1 MASKI
6 TMPKLSDTMEKG
18 VILRWLKKE
27 GDRVSP
33 GEMLAEVETDK
44 ANMELELFEGGVV
57 RKLLAAEG
65 TGVPIGAA
73 IAILG
78 SSPDEDVSALLA
90 EVGGGKAGKPA
101 PGKGAAGP
109 GDPSPP
115 PAAAGAGTAGAS
127 TATPGP
133 GAQGSARILSSPV
146 ARRLAEERGIPL
158 GSLKGTGPGGRVVKR
173 DVLAAAPVV
182 EAGPATAVPEAAASR
197 IPSSSSFEAAPPR
210 RIPLGSMRQ
219 IIARRMVES
228 KFQAPHFY
236 VTMDVDMA
244 PVVRFRE
251 SLKAAGLAVSLNDI
265 VLKAVAGA
273 LVQVPE
279 MNGTFSGDTIT
290 RHGDAHVGFA
300 VAFEGGL
307 LTPVIRFANR
317 KSLGA
322 IAAETADLI
331 ARAKKKKL
339 KPEEY
344 TGGTFTV
351 SNMGM
356 YGIEEFTAIINT
368 PEIAILAVGGMRD
381 EPVVEG
387 GAIVPGKRM
396 KVTVSTDHRAADGAD
411 ASRFLVE
418 FRKTLQTPALLAW

>member
-1 MASKI
+1 MATKI

-18 VILRWLKKE
+18 VILKWLKKE
-27 GDRVSP
+27 GDRVAP

-44 ANMELELFEGGVV
+44 ANMELELFEGGVI
-57 RKLLAAEG
+57 RKLLASEG
-65 TGVPIGAA
+65 SGVPVGATL
-73 IAILG
+73 AILG
-78 SSPDEDVSALLA
+78 SSPDEDITSLLA
-90 EVGGGKAGKPA
+90 EVGGKAGKAAPGPSAPGPA
-101 PGKGAAGP
+101 PAATAAP
-109 GDPSPP
+109 AAPAPEAAPP
-115 PAAAGAGTAGAS
+115 PAV
-127 TATPGP
+127 GP
-133 GAQGSARILSSPV
+133 GSQRILSSPV

-158 GSLKGTGPGGRVVKR
+158 ASVKGTGPGGRVVKR
-173 DVLAAAPVV
+173 DVLAAEPVAAAAPV
-182 EAGPATAVPEAAASR
+182 AGPLQG
-197 IPSSSSFEAAPPR
+197 AAPQQ
-210 RIPLGSMRQ
+210 IPLGSMRQ

-236 VTMDVDMA
+236 VTMDIDMG

-251 SLKAAGLAVSLNDI
+251 ALKAAGLAVSMNDV

-279 MNGTFSGDTIT
+279 MNGTFSGGTIT

-307 LTPVIRFANR
+307 LTPVVRYANR
-317 KSLGA
+317 KSLGT

-368 PEIAILAVGGMRD
+368 PEIGILAVGGIRD
-381 EPVVEG
+381 EPVVEN
-387 GAIVPGKRM
+387 GAVVPGKRM

-418 FRKTLQTPALLAW
+418 LRKTLQTPALLAW